1 MSNKDYIEQDIE
13 DLIMSDE
20 IFKSFKKEH
29 KTQNIYNISI
39 INLATL
45 ILRFIKYAKGN
56 YNFSRYDYNKFNKTV
71 IEIKDLLSEEEKENF
86 NNFRLLMNRERDY
99 NRENVFIELL
109 RPSYLILASKQ
120 AYIYQKIVMLEEQQR
135 INENIK
141 YF

>member
-1 MSNKDYIEQDIE
+1 MSNKYYIEQDIE

-56 YNFSRYDYNKFNKTV
+56 FNFSYYDYNKFNKSF
-71 IEIKDLLSEEEKENF
+71 IEIKNLLSKEEIESF
-86 NNFRLLMNRERDY
+86 NNFILLMNRERDY
-99 NRENVFIELL
+99 NRENVFINLL
-109 RPSYLILASKQ
+109 QPSYAIFMTKQ
-120 AYIYQKIVMLEEQQR
+120 LYVYQKITMLEEQQR